1 MAKDMG
7 SGREVK
13 KAMPVEG
20 TEYDKFFGTSVPH
33 DSVVP
38 KVPQDKSAKQASNY
52 NHFFGASVC
61 VSEAHPEDLTTSA
74 RATSFDSGAR
84 GHGLRVRMPFGT
96 TILRRAVVIFGYQAH
111 NRQAALQVVEN
122 ISAMRVFDHIT
133 LVGPSKLEC
142 GEIGFLLPDDETSI
156 SCPAGQFKSSN
167 GTLTSNVV
175 VDLDLLTAQQL
186 HNFSREGHDIAF
198 CLLGHAAEELKY
210 SNPAFA
216 STKVQVLTHAI
227 IQEYKY

>member
-1 MAKDMG
+1 MAKEVRSG
-7 SGREVK
+7 SEVK

-52 NHFFGASVC
+52 NHFFGASV
-61 VSEAHPEDLTTSA
+61 SEAHPEDLTTSA
-74 RATSFDSGAR
+74 RATSFDAGAQ
-84 GHGLRVRMPFGT
+84 GPGLRVRMPFGT

-142 GEIGFLLPDDETSI
+142 GEIGYLLPDDGTNI

-167 GTLTSNVV
+167 GTLTSNLV

-186 HNFSREGHDIAF
+186 HTFSREGHDIAF

-210 SNPAFA
+210 SNPAF
-216 STKVQVLTHAI
+216 TITNVQVLTHSI
-227 IQEYKY
+227 LQKYKY